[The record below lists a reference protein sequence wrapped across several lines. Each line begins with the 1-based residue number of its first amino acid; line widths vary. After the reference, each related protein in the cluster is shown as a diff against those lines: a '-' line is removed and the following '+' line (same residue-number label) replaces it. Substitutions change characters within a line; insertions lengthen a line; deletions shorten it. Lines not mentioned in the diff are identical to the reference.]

1 MNFLLLVQPFRY
13 VAYLMNLTK
22 IALVLA
28 ILNFSGLIVLSYI
41 TYQRSSIVYVDS
53 NQLINNY
60 KGMQDARKAY
70 QQKAVSWKANV
81 DTLSNEVQ
89 QQIIKYEK
97 ESTKMTKKE
106 RQLSQ
111 ELIRTK
117 QKQLMDYQQAMN
129 AQAQQEDQKMT
140 AEVISQINAY
150 IKKYGEKKGYTI
162 VMAATEYGNI
172 AYADEGLDI
181 TEEVLEGLNKEYSG
195 Q

>member
-1 MNFLLLVQPFRY
+1 
-13 VAYLMNLTK
+13 MNLTK
-22 IALVLA
+22 ITLVL
-28 ILNFSGLIVLSYI
+28 GLINFIGLLCLVYFS
-41 TYQRSSIVYVDS
+41 YQRSSIVYVDS

-81 DTLSNEVQ
+81 DTLTIEVQ
-89 QQIIKYEK
+89 RQIMQYEK
-97 ESTKMTKKE
+97 ESTKMTTKE

-129 AQAQQEDQKMT
+129 TQAQQEDNKMT
-140 AEVISQINAY
+140 TEVISQINSY
-150 IKKYGEKKGYTI
+150 IKKYGERKGYTI
-162 VMAATEYGNI
+162 VMAATDYGNI
-172 AYADEGLDI
+172 AYAEEGLDI
-181 TEEVLEGLNKEYSG
+181 TAEVLEGLNEEYSG

>member
-1 MNFLLLVQPFRY
+1 
-13 VAYLMNLTK
+13 MNLAKTTL
-22 IALVLA
+22 ALSL
-28 ILNFSGLIVLSYI
+28 LNLLGLICLAYF

-60 KGMQDARKAY
+60 KGMQDARKVY
-70 QQKAVSWKANV
+70 QQKATSWKANV
-81 DTLSNEVQ
+81 DTLAQEVQ
-89 QQIIKYEK
+89 QQIMQYEK
-97 ESTKMTKKE
+97 ESGKMTAKE

-129 AQAQQEDQKMT
+129 TQAQQEDSKMT
-140 AEVISQINAY
+140 TEVISQINAY
-150 IKKYGEKKGYTI
+150 IKKYGEKKGYKI
-162 VMAATEYGNI
+162 VMAATDYGNI
-172 AYADEGLDI
+172 AYANEGLDI

>member
-1 MNFLLLVQPFRY
+1 
-13 VAYLMNLTK
+13 MNLTK
-22 IALVLA
+22 ITLVLGL
-28 ILNFSGLIVLSYI
+28 LNLIGLLSLAYI

-81 DTLSNEVQ
+81 DTLAQEVQ
-89 QQIIKYEK
+89 RQIMQYEK
-97 ESTKMTKKE
+97 DSRKMTVKE

-129 AQAQQEDQKMT
+129 TQAQQEDSKMT
-140 AEVISQINAY
+140 TEVISQINAY
-150 IKKYGEKKGYTI
+150 IKKYGEQKGYTI
-162 VMAATEYGNI
+162 VMAATDYGNI

-181 TEEVLEGLNKEYSG
+181 TEEVLAGLNKEYSG

>member
-1 MNFLLLVQPFRY
+1 MK
-13 VAYLMNLTK
+13 LTK
-22 IALVLA
+22 ILLVLG
-28 ILNFSGLIVLSYI
+28 ILNFAGLLGLAYI

-60 KGMQDARKAY
+60 KGMQDARKVY
-70 QQKAVSWKANV
+70 QQKASSWKANI
-81 DTLSNEVQ
+81 DTLTQEVQ
-89 QQIIKYEK
+89 QQIMKYEK
-97 ESTKMTKKE
+97 ESAKMTVKE

-129 AQAQQEDQKMT
+129 TQAQQEDSKMT

-150 IKKYGEKKGYTI
+150 IKKYGERKGYTI
-162 VMAATEYGNI
+162 VMAATDYGNI

-181 TEEVLEGLNKEYSG
+181 TAEVLEGLNKEYSG